1 VNPSRSGFT
10 LVEVLVSLAIFSL
23 LAAAGAAVLGQ
34 AIDNR
39 FAVKAAADRTAE
51 LQRMRGLLRADIG
64 QAAPR
69 RARGPTGRPT
79 PQPMVVGSSS
89 ADPVLILVR
98 TGWTNPSHER
108 RASLQRV
115 EYRLIQDRLE
125 RRVSPHLDGSRP
137 GAPQVLF
144 RGVTNLS
151 VTFLRDGTEAAAY
164 LPTPDRPLPEAVR
177 LRATLEGYGTLDQ
190 LFLVGGA

>member
-1 VNPSRSGFT
+1 MKPPRSGFT

-23 LAAAGAAVLGQ
+23 VAAAGAAVLSH
-34 AIDNR
+34 AIENR
-39 FAVKAAADRTAE
+39 FAIKAAADRTAD

-69 RARGPTGRPT
+69 RARGPTGRPM
-79 PQPMVVGSSS
+79 PQPMIAGSSP
-89 ADPVLILVR
+89 AEPVLVLVR
-98 TGWTNPSHER
+98 TGWTNPGQER

-115 EYRLIQDRLE
+115 EYRLVQDRLE
-125 RRVSPHLDGSRP
+125 RRVSRHLDGSRP
-137 GAPQVLF
+137 GPPQVLF
-144 RGVTNLS
+144 RGVSDLS
-151 VTFLRDGTEAAAY
+151 VTFLRDGSEAAAY

-177 LRATLEGYGTLDQ
+177 LRARLEGYGALDQ